1 MIPQLSRR
9 LQAIAERIPEGSRL
23 ADIGSDHALLP
34 TYLAGRGRISFGIA
48 GEVNRGPYEA
58 AKRQVQQTGV
68 SAKIEVRLGDG
79 LAVLEAGEV
88 DTIVIAGMGGAL
100 IARIL
105 EEGKSKLDGVERLVL
120 QPNVAEDQ
128 VRVWLRN
135 QGWQLLEESI
145 LEEDG
150 HIYEIL
156 VAERHST
163 LTNPH
168 TLYTTLTL
176 ACGMTIDERILLRMG
191 PWLLQAA
198 DEIWMRKWDEEASKL
213 ESICQQ
219 MEQAGSPAALT
230 RLEEIKQE
238 VKEIREVI
246 ACLQTGRA

>member
-9 LQAIAERIPEGSRL
+9 LQAIAEQIPEGSRL

-58 AKRQVQQTGV
+58 AKRQVQQSGA
-68 SAKIEVRLGDG
+68 SSMIEVRLGDG
-79 LAVLEAGEV
+79 LAVLHGGEV

-105 EEGKSKLDGVERLVL
+105 EEGKLKLDGVRRLVL

-128 VRVWLRN
+128 VRIWLRD

-156 VAERHST
+156 IAERSSAVQQ
-163 LTNPH
+163 PSE
-168 TLYTTLTL
+168 LYTELTL
-176 ACGMTIDERILLRMG
+176 ACGIKVDEKLLIKMG
-191 PWLLQAA
+191 PWLLRAA
-198 DEIWMRKWDEEASKL
+198 DDILIRKWEAEASKL
-213 ESICQQ
+213 EGICQH
-219 MEQAGSPAALT
+219 MEQAGTPAALA
-230 RLEEIKQE
+230 RMDEIMQE
-238 VKEIREVI
+238 VNEIREVV
-246 ACLQTGRA
+246 ACLRTGRA